1 MSFMERRISEY
12 KTAPDVRRVRF
23 GGDKS
28 RRPRTPLVKATSKGE
43 LPGAPVLERRKMFEQ
58 SESAIPPPVAAG
70 TGFGSVSG
78 RRGSKQRSKDISRS
92 TSFRGTKRLK
102 DESQSPVLGRAKQ
115 LGMYNNSS
123 VPMWK
128 KLRNFGH
135 FDLQS
140 IAIDTISTAMGNQEE
155 HNVKKPTGA
164 SAAHGD
170 SISTENAGHSNT
182 LVSCCPA
189 FTNEVGG
196 DGDWLSSGNPILLLR
211 ESLSVDKQRRVGSR
225 ERMILDGELPL
236 KSMVLLRGPMN
247 RQVSQVLLPMTGMS
261 YPFEFIDYGAS
272 YYRNYFLHLGE
283 SELCTCACA
292 CTWYVHT
299 CVRTCVLYVAC
310 LVHVCVHVCIQCVCV
325 CVCVRA
331 YVASITSYY
340 VSMYVSMYLNMFV
353 GMYLSM
359 YLSMYW

>member
-23 GGDKS
+23 GADKS
-28 RRPRTPLVKATSKGE
+28 RRPRSPLVKATSKGD

-58 SESAIPPPVAAG
+58 TDSAIPPPVAAG

-78 RRGSKQRSKDISRS
+78 RRGSKQRGKDISRNS
-92 TSFRGTKRLK
+92 SFRGTKRLK
-102 DESQSPVLGRAKQ
+102 DESHSPVLGRAKQ
-115 LGMYNNSS
+115 LGVYNNSTI
-123 VPMWK
+123 PMWK

-140 IAIDTISTAMGNQEE
+140 IAIDTISTAMGGQAEL
-155 HNVKKPTGA
+155 NVKKPTGA
-164 SAAHGD
+164 SAAHSVSDNG
-170 SISTENAGHSNT
+170 SVVVENTGLSNT

-196 DGDWLSSGNPILLLR
+196 DGDWLNSGNPILLLR
-211 ESLSVDKQRRVGSR
+211 DSLSVDKQRRVGSR

-236 KSMVLLRGPMN
+236 KSMVLVRGPMN

-283 SELCTCACA
+283 C
-292 CTWYVHT
+292 H
-299 CVRTCVLYVAC
+299 
-310 LVHVCVHVCIQCVCV
+310 VCV
-325 CVCVRA
+325 CVCSRVCVCVCSHVCVCVCSRVCSHVR
-331 YVASITSYY
+331 VC
-340 VSMYVSMYLNMFV
+340 VCVQCHE
-353 GMYLSM
+353 GM
-359 YLSMYW
+359 